1 MARMKIDFEIE
12 KEELLEGAPAGR
24 LAFLEKAA
32 KDGEKRYFVRAR
44 SLGIREPDDAKP
56 DDRRL
61 SFVTSNETI
70 DSYGDLI
77 RSGKWDLAH
86 YKSNPLFLWMHNSR
100 GLPIGRSVK
109 HVIDKAAKAL
119 RQTFDFFGPGVG
131 DLDGDHAKFADTVFK
146 LYKGWKDP
154 HTKRTVRGLSATSVG
169 FLPKPK
175 SIKAPKDDAEREK
188 LGLGPYGV
196 IFEGQ
201 WLKETS
207 GVTVPA
213 NPDALITNAYGTL
226 IQEGALTD
234 DDLEVLE
241 AFGLRREWLC
251 DLRQTCRSKTF
262 AFAAMAPEGDA
273 TIEDLADLA
282 LETLAEE
289 EIEELSAEEA
299 HASDS
304 ARLRIIFDG
313 EEEHDFEIAAGKSAV
328 LRIDRVERMIAAEG
342 EVRELGRRDMRRIID
357 SAIIA
362 LTTIAETLP
371 EDDDEGGDDPG
382 ADKAGSISR
391 ALTEIPDLIRS
402 LRAPESVPDEED
414 HLDLILAAE

>member
-1 MARMKIDFEIE
+1 MARKKIDFEIE
-12 KEELLEGAPAGR
+12 KEELLDGAPAGR
-24 LAFLEKAA
+24 LAFLVKAA
-32 KDGEKRYFVRAR
+32 RDGAIMRRAR

-61 SFVTSNETI
+61 SFVTSNETV
-70 DSYGDLI
+70 DSYGDII
-77 RSGKWDLAH
+77 RSGKWDLSH
-86 YKSNPLFLWMHNSR
+86 YKSNPLFLWMHNNR

-109 HVIDKAAKAL
+109 HVVDKAAKAL
-119 RQTFDFFGPGVG
+119 TQVFDFFGPGVG

-175 SIKAPKDDAEREK
+175 SIKMPKDEAESEK

-213 NPDALITNAYGTL
+213 NPDALITNSYGTL
-226 IQEGALTD
+226 LQEGALTD

-241 AFGLRREWLC
+241 AFGLRRDWLC
-251 DLRQTCRSKTF
+251 DLRQLCRSKTF
-262 AFAAMAPEGDA
+262 VAMCPEGDA
-273 TIEDLADLA
+273 TIEDLADTVLR
-282 LETLAEE
+282 
-289 EIEELSAEEA
+289 ELDPDHIDEFGSDEPDRSAP
-299 HASDS
+299 ST
-304 ARLRIIFDG
+304 ARLRVIFDG

-328 LRIDRVERMIAAEG
+328 LRIDRAERMIAADG
-342 EVRELGRRDMRRIID
+342 EVRELGRRDIRRIID

-371 EDDDEGGDDPG
+371 EDDDESGDDPG
-382 ADKAGSISR
+382 ADKAGSVSR
-391 ALTEIPDLIRS
+391 AIAEIPDLIRS

-414 HLDLILAAE
+414 HLDAILAAVD